1 VVERMNFSALIQQ
14 IFKRN
19 QLLIGIVALT
29 FFLVVTVSALVAYAL
44 LVASP
49 GLITLMQNIMNSA
62 RGYVTEPTPYTVDL
76 YRLIFF
82 NNIGHFWNPSR
93 VWVWIPFVGMFSLGY
108 ELILNAVVIG
118 GVISFTALTRGAAF
132 TVAGLTPHGV
142 LEIPAFILEFAGL
155 ARWHVA
161 TIRAVYTNLSGRRV
175 DRPLLMQGIKDTVFL
190 SLLSVALFAVAAYVE
205 TYITPRFLGL

>member
-1 VVERMNFSALIQQ
+1 MSFSIHLSQ

-19 QLLIGIVALT
+19 QLLIGIVAFT
-29 FFLVVTVSALVAYAL
+29 FLLIVTVSALVAYVL
-44 LVASP
+44 LIVSP
-49 GLITLMQNIMNSA
+49 GLITMIQSLTNST
-62 RGYVTEPTPYTVDL
+62 RGYVTEPTPYTVDF

-118 GVISFTALTRGAAF
+118 GVISFAALTRGAAF

-161 TIRAVYTNLSGRRV
+161 SIRAVYTKLGGRTV
-175 DRPLLMQGIKDTVFL
+175 DRPLLIQGIKDTIFL